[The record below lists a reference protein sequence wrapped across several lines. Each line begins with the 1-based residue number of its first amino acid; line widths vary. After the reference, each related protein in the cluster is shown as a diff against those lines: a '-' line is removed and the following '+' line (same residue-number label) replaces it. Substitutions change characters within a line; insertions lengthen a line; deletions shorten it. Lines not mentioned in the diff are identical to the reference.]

1 VGQDVGGM
9 VTYAYL
15 RTFPDLMQSVI
26 MDVVIPGIDPW
37 EQVLANPYIW
47 HFASTRSPS
56 CQRGSCRD
64 TRRSTSTTST
74 TPSRPTV
81 EDHSRGPGGL
91 RAGLR
96 HRRALT
102 AGFNWY
108 RTFPQDAA
116 ANKEANSQATMTTRL
131 LYLRGEKE
139 GGQIGDYWTACG
151 LPG

>member
-1 VGQDVGGM
+1 M

-15 RTFPDLMQSVI
+15 ERFLDLMAVSDHGCRDSGQSI
-26 MDVVIPGIDPW
+26 RGAGA
-37 EQVLANPYIW
+37 ANPYICISP
-47 HFASTRSPS
+47 STRSRAARERS
-56 CQRGSCRD
+56 SRD
-64 TRRSTSTTST
+64 TAAEYFDYFYDAISAD
-74 TPSRPTV
+74 PSKITAEARAV
-81 EDHSRGPGGL
+81 Y

-96 HRRALT
+96 HRACPDRWIQL
-102 AGFNWY
+102 Y

-139 GGQIGDYWTACG
+139 AARSATTWTACG